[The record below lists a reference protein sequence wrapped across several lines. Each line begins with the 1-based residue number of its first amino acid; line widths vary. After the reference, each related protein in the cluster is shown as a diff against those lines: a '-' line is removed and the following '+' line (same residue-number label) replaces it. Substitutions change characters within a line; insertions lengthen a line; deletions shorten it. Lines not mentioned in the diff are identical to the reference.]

1 MSFQLSDPTVT
12 MNLETML
19 SGLSHS
25 EKLAAMDLRW
35 RDLSSQP
42 SKYVSPEWHERIIA
56 DRLANPAPGQSLPLS
71 DAKAE
76 VKERLDARRTQG

>member
-1 MSFQLSDPTVT
+1 MT
-12 MNLETML
+12 LEAML

-25 EKLAAMDLRW
+25 DKLAAMDLLW
-35 RDLSSQP
+35 RDLSREPAQ
-42 SKYVSPEWHERIIA
+42 YVSPEWHERIIA
-56 DRLANPAPGQSLPLS
+56 DRLANPDSGNPLSLS

>member
-1 MSFQLSDPTVT
+1 MT
-12 MNLETML
+12 LESIL

-25 EKLAAMDLRW
+25 EKLAAMDLLW
-35 RDLSSQP
+35 RDLSREP
-42 SKYVSPEWHERIIA
+42 SRYVSPEWHGRIIA
-56 DRLANPAPGQSLPLS
+56 DRLANPEPGERLTLR